1 MEPEGQVDLIAA
13 WGHAQGGDDRDPLV
27 RAHGLRQERTM
38 AAGRPASSDQG
49 GHQKAGFVE
58 EDEAGSQAGGFF
70 FIRGHSSL
78 IQRWISASSR

>member
-1 MEPEGQVDLIAA
+1 
-13 WGHAQGGDDRDPLV
+13 
-27 RAHGLRQERTM
+27 M

-70 FIRGHSSL
+70 FIRGHSPL